1 MKPGEMIN
9 ICLNCCSI
17 KPGYTPHCRNC
28 RGIHKMD
35 HYCSWAKSFIGISFS
50 VETYHLVLG

>member
-1 MKPGEMIN
+1 MIN
-9 ICLNCCSI
+9 ICLNCCSV